1 MRGRMGGR
9 PGRRGHAVVEIAFLL
24 PWVFFLFAGALDM
37 GFYSHALIATT
48 NAARAAALSGA
59 AAASPGGANS
69 AQACAYAIAELRGMP
84 NVRTLTSCNAAPLI
98 VTATAV
104 SGIDGAGATE
114 VRVVYTTPRMIP
126 IPGLPGQL
134 TITRT
139 AQVRFEDI

>member
-1 MRGRMGGR
+1 MPVRTGTKRSR
-9 PGRRGHAVVEIAFLL
+9 DGHAVVEIAFLL

-59 AAASPGGANS
+59 SASAAAGANS

-84 NVRTLTSCNAAPLI
+84 NVRGLASCDAAPLI

-104 SGIDGAGATE
+104 TGADGAGATE